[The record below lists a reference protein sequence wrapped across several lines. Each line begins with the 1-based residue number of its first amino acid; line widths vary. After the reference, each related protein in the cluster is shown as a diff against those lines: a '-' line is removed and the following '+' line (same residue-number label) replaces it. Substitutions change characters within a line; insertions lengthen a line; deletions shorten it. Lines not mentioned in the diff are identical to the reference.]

1 MTIGLGAALALGGFG
16 ALGSIWSGNQA
27 AAASRDA
34 ASAANFRANQNI
46 LHGRDMAKMNAAMQM
61 WGANQNSRFAR
72 ENLGL
77 QKDASVWEQEV
88 LAPLMARSKVDQA
101 ERFNIFESKPEVTRL
116 RKKKKAEDFAGRM
129 LEANSKLSGL
139 FGPSLRDKQLQ
150 AQLGI
155 FT

>member
-1 MTIGLGAALALGGFG
+1 MTIGLGAAMALGGFG

-46 LHGRDMAKMNAAMQM
+46 YHGRDMAKMNAAMTM
-61 WGANQNSRFAR
+61 WGANQNSRLAR

-77 QKDASVWEQEV
+77 QKDASVWEQQV

-101 ERFNIFESKPEVTRL
+101 ERFNIFENKPEVIRS
-116 RKKKKAEDFAGRM
+116 RKAKKREDFAGRM
-129 LEANSKLSGL
+129 LAANSKLSGL
-139 FGPSLRDKQLQ
+139 FGDSIQDKQLK
-150 AQLGI
+150 AELGF